1 MSLSQT
7 LLAIIL
13 LNCIIAWILFIF
25 FGQKTVRRLRKNPET
40 QDYLGAVFFSGQD
53 ILNVAQALSL
63 PKKIAKKFDSNG
75 TSLSANSELVRKHT
89 SRFEQIFAKIFYW
102 HFVISFSSMV
112 IASFV
117 FS

>member
-1 MSLSQT
+1 MDFST
-7 LLAIIL
+7 AVFGITL

-25 FGQKTVRRLRKNPET
+25 FGQKTVRRLRKNPAT
-40 QDYLGAVFFSGQD
+40 KDHLGAVFFSGQD

-75 TSLSANSELVRKHT
+75 GLAANSELVRKHT
-89 SRFEQIFAKIFYW
+89 SKFEQIFAVFFYW
-102 HFVISFSSMV
+102 HFMLTAVTLI